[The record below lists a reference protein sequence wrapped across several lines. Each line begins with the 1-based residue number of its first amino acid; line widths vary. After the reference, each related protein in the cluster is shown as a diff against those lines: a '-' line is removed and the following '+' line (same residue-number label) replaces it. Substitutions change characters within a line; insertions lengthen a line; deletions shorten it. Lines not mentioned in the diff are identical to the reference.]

1 MTRKGV
7 LDTIRPLLSPL
18 PKSSVRDRDQC
29 PLNQWRMAPVNE
41 QGVREVEGGGGGLS
55 KPTGWPALAV
65 STNIAAEGA
74 FIALCANRVTAASL
88 HKPPPQDTFLY
99 RLYLCSP
106 FPLKFWLS
114 Y

>member
-1 MTRKGV
+1 M
-7 LDTIRPLLSPL
+7 
-18 PKSSVRDRDQC
+18 
-29 PLNQWRMAPVNE
+29 NE